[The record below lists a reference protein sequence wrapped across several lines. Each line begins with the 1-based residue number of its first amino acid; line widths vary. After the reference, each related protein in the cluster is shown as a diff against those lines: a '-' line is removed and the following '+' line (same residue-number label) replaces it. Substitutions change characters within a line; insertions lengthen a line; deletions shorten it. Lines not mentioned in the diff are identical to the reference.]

1 MTVNFCQE
9 ILQLVDAVIERFV
22 EEIVLVVLLT

>member
-22 EEIVLVVLLT
+22 EENVLVLLT